1 MGKMGKF
8 LIFSLRV
15 FLALLFLA
23 VVLGLIAIARGYR
36 LDFTKKSLSSTGIL
50 AISSS
55 PKAAKIYING
65 DLRGVTDLNVALSP
79 GTYSVEIKKDGFTSY
94 NEKITLKGELVETVD
109 PILFPVTPSLSPI
122 TNLGVTRAIPVDQSD
137 NLILFVDNE
146 DAEKDG
152 IYLFEAGR
160 KTLTFFPPVK
170 TLILKSKLPLDVDF
184 QKTTVYFSYDYKQ
197 AIFDFELADGSL
209 ISYLLSLDAENQEPF
224 DVTASKDTLIDAW
237 QSERTKETQKL
248 VEVLPK
254 EIRKI
259 ATSSFEVVSF
269 TPDQTKL
276 LYKAKK
282 DVKLPLVINPPL
294 IAANQAPEERVIKK
308 NNLYVY
314 DKREDKNYHVGDEE
328 SPSFLWYIDSKRL
341 VFNEGRH
348 ITIMLYDG
356 QSKQVLYSG
365 PIEKGFFTTTSDGKI
380 LILANLNPQ
389 FNKFPDV
396 YQVGIR

>member
-314 DKREDKNYHVGDEE
+314 DKR
-328 SPSFLWYIDSKRL
+328 
-341 VFNEGRH
+341 
-348 ITIMLYDG
+348 
-356 QSKQVLYSG
+356 
-365 PIEKGFFTTTSDGKI
+365 
-380 LILANLNPQ
+380 
-389 FNKFPDV
+389 
-396 YQVGIR
+396 